1 MSKETRIPISGSV
14 CKHPSGARCVSPV
27 AKDEQLRITLVLRRK
42 TELPPVATQ
51 PQGGQ
56 YRSREEYA
64 QRYGAAP
71 QDLEAIKAFA
81 RNYGL
86 TVTDNHLPSRRAM
99 LSGPAEAMEHAFDV
113 TLGIYETPDGTTRY
127 RDCSGPLSLPADL
140 QRIVV
145 AVLGLD
151 TRAAAKPHFRVA
163 PQQNPAAAFTPPQLA
178 KRYRFPTGLTGH
190 GQSIALIELGG
201 GYRQADLDTY
211 FASLNLATPSVAAVS
226 VDGGE
231 NQPGSNADGE
241 VMLDIEV
248 AGAIAPQAK
257 LFVYFAPN
265 TDQGFH
271 DALATAIHDTE
282 RTPAIISISWG
293 GPEDAWAEQSRNALN
308 AALED
313 AVALGVTVAAAAGD
327 GGSSD
332 GVDDGAAHVDFP
344 ASSPYTLS
352 CGGTKLP
359 TNGATGASEQV
370 WNELAN
376 NEGATGGGVSRVF
389 ALPDYQAGI
398 GVPPQPDTQF
408 VGRGVPDVAG
418 DADPVTGYRVRVD
431 GQDIVIGGT
440 SAVAPL
446 WAGLIALFNQQLA
459 RSLGFI
465 NPAIYQLGE
474 SVFNDIVEGNNGI
487 YSANH
492 GWDACTGLGSPNG
505 TALLNALFTSP
516 ASARQPR

>member
-1 MSKETRIPISGSV
+1 MSKETRIAISGSV

-27 AKDEQLRITLVLRRK
+27 AKGEQLRVTLVLRRK

-51 PQGGQ
+51 PRGGQ

-64 QRYGAAP
+64 QRYGADP

-86 TVTDNHLPSRRAM
+86 SVTDNHLPSRRVM
-99 LSGPAEAMEHAFDV
+99 LSGPAEAMEQAFEV
-113 TLGIYETPDGTTRY
+113 TLGIYETPDGKNRY
-127 RDCSGPLSLPADL
+127 RGCSGQLTLPADL
-140 QRIVV
+140 QPIVV

-163 PQQNPAAAFTPPQLA
+163 PQQHPAAAFTPPQLA
-178 KRYRFPTGLTGH
+178 ERYHFPTGLTGQ

-201 GYRQADLDTY
+201 GYQQADLDTY
-211 FASLNLATPSVAAVS
+211 FASLNLATPAVAAVS

-293 GPEDAWAEQSRNALN
+293 GPEDAWTDQSRNALN
-308 AALED
+308 TALED
-313 AVALGVTVAAAAGD
+313 AVALGVTVAVAAGD

-332 GVDDGAAHVDFP
+332 GVNDGAAHVDFP

-352 CGGTKLP
+352 CGGTKLQA
-359 TNGATGASEQV
+359 NGATGALEQV

-389 ALPDYQAGI
+389 ALPDYQTGI

-408 VGRGVPDVAG
+408 IGRGVPDVAG
-418 DADPVTGYRVRVD
+418 DADPVTGYRVRVA
-431 GQDIVIGGT
+431 GQDTVIGGT

-465 NPAIYQLGE
+465 NPVIYQLGE
-474 SVFNDIVEGNNGI
+474 SGFNDIVEGNNGS
-487 YSANH
+487 YSANQ
-492 GWDACTGLGSPNG
+492 GWDACTGLGSPDG
-505 TALLNALFTSP
+505 AALLGALAHS
-516 ASARQPR
+516 SG